1 MNEIWKDCVENN
13 RFEVS
18 NFGNVRNKKTKN
30 FIKLFDNGRGY
41 LTVGLWSDNNII
53 KKKFYVHRLVARAFI
68 ENPENKLEINHIDGN
83 KYNNNVDNLEWST
96 RSENLKHKY
105 RVLGYKHSEKQIKIL
120 SECKKKWHKDNPEK
134 SIEICIKARNSRFK
148 K

>member
-53 KKKFYVHRLVARAFI
+53 KKNFYVHRLVARAFI

-105 RVLGYKHSEKQIKIL
+105 RVLGYK
-120 SECKKKWHKDNPEK
+120 
-134 SIEICIKARNSRFK
+134 
-148 K
+148 